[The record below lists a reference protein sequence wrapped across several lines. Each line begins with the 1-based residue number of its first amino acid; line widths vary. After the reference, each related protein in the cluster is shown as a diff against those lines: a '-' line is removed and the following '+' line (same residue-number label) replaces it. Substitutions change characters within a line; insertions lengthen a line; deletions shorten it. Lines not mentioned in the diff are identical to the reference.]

1 MWSDYGKAF
10 VCWMESILEE
20 SVLYFTEQW
29 VFKLPLHKLQ
39 TKIIV
44 MLWRQKNQ
52 VILKGN

>member
-44 MLWRQKNQ
+44 MLWRQKKQ